1 MNVHSYI
8 YRRTMIM
15 KTSDKRDNIMQ
26 AAMDLIVEHGFHGA
40 PMAMIAEKAGVAAG
54 TIYRYFESKDA
65 LIMELYRELEVKLTA
80 RLLEGYSTE
89 LSIRE
94 QFIHLGT
101 ALLRYFIEHPLQFR
115 YIEQYHDS
123 PYGVSLRRDRLMGKN
138 DRGDVNLFKDL
149 LEQGIA
155 RQMLKDVP
163 LIVIFALA
171 FAPLMF
177 LTRDHILGFVN
188 MDEALIKK
196 TTEACWDAIKRL

>member
-1 MNVHSYI
+1 
-8 YRRTMIM
+8 
-15 KTSDKRDNIMQ
+15 
-26 AAMDLIVEHGFHGA
+26 
-40 PMAMIAEKAGVAAG
+40 MIAEKAGVAAG